1 MNKCELCQHQDD
13 VIISTPQWRVVLVDD
28 THYPGFC
35 RVIWNAHVKEMS
47 DLSENERAMLMNVV
61 WQVEVVIR
69 EVMTPHK
76 INLASLGNVTPHL
89 HWHVIPRFSDD
100 VHFPNPIW
108 GHVERSINSNLQQRH
123 QLVPILRAAIKTKL
137 ERA

>member
-1 MNKCELCQHQDD
+1 MKNCELCQHQGD
-13 VIISTPQWRVVLVDD
+13 VIISTSQWRVVLVDD

-47 DLSENERAMLMNVV
+47 DLSENERAILMNVV

-108 GHVERSINSNLQQRH
+108 GHVERSINSNLQQRQ
-123 QLVPILRAAIKTKL
+123 QLIPTLRAAIKTKL